1 MGKANKETKATK
13 NTTTNKENNVMENTT
28 AIATATTNNAITV
41 NSALDERLSKLGYE
55 SLHTTDYTFNVKKEM
70 DGNEIYVPIKAQE
83 TEEKAI
89 DELMTFANIDA
100 YKMPRQCALL
110 AYLADKETY
119 KEKGVSFKEYA
130 YSIVHGKIAAPT
142 IQKYANIG
150 KCFFKALDN
159 TESPLEW
166 VDDRLSTMN
175 DGHGV
180 AISNLDAILATFK
193 AYADN
198 TEIDGAK
205 DYRDYVTSFIDE
217 FCIDTDDRKARLHL
231 EAVQTKLKDEV
242 KALNGKTTNK
252 GKCKD
257 KGKDKGKDNDNDKLL
272 NPFDGLQNA
281 LTRYRDSDNPNKALL
296 DKVNELLSFIENMT
310 EVDEK

>member
-1 MGKANKETKATK
+1 MSKAKKENNATVNTTANKEM
-13 NTTTNKENNVMENTT
+13 NTMENT
-28 AIATATTNNAITV
+28 AIATATANNAITV
-41 NSALDERLSKLGYE
+41 NSALDERLAKLGYE
-55 SLHTTDYTFNVKKEM
+55 ALHTTDYTFDVEKDM
-70 DGNEIYVPIKAQE
+70 DGNKVSVPVKAQE
-83 TEEKAI
+83 TEKNAI
-89 DELMTFANIDA
+89 DELQTFANIDS

-119 KEKGVSFKEYA
+119 KEKGVAFKDYA
-130 YSIVHGKIAAPT
+130 FSIVHGKISAPT

-159 TESPLEW
+159 TDSPLEW
-166 VDDRLSTMN
+166 VDDRLATMN
-175 DGHGV
+175 AGHGV

-205 DYRDYVTSFIDE
+205 DYRDYVSSFIDE

-242 KALNGKTTNK
+242 KALNGKTNNKSK
-252 GKCKD
+252 GKGKDND
-257 KGKDKGKDNDNDKLL
+257 KGKDKDNDKLL

-281 LTRYRDSDNPNKALL
+281 LTRYRDSDNPNKDLL
-296 DKVNELLSFIENMT
+296 QRVNDMLTFIENMSET
-310 EVDEK
+310 PEK